1 MIRKRNIL
9 FNLGV
14 KLLILTIIIVLIQG
28 LNLYTYAEENNY
40 IKEVSLNTI
49 EDTYKKIENQN
60 EKNKNVSLK
69 EIEEIVSDKY
79 IKNSNHIKKDSKDI
93 EELFKQ
99 LDEYSKYYN
108 KNEFKDFLDN
118 LGSDKAT
125 VGISLDKDN
134 EDIVITNISNYSS
147 AYNAGIKSKDKIMS
161 IDGISV
167 KGKSIEE
174 VTNMLIGKRG
184 SKVLLSIK
192 SASNNSIID
201 KRLIRST
208 ELYNPVSSKV
218 VEGIGYIRISKF
230 TKYSFYS
237 VKDHVDSM
245 KKEKVDKVILDLRAN
260 PGGYLDQAIRISE
273 LFVPRGP
280 IVKVNYNNKKGG
292 VVYSSFNDKLQFK
305 DVCVLVDEETAS
317 AAEIVA
323 AAIQDRNVGIIIG
336 KKTYG
341 KGSIQEIIKL
351 ESGEGMKITVAEYFS
366 PKMRKIDKVGIEPDI
381 VEENIDKDNQLL
393 RAIEILNN

>member
-1 MIRKRNIL
+1 M
-9 FNLGV
+9 

-28 LNLYTYAEENNY
+28 LNLYTYAEENHSK
-40 IKEVSLNTI
+40 KEVSLNLRK
-49 EDTYKKIENQN
+49 DSSNNIENQN
-60 EKNKNVSLK
+60 ENNKNVSLK

-79 IKNSNHIKKDSKDI
+79 IKNSNHIKKDTKDI

-108 KNEFKDFLDN
+108 KNEFEDFLHN

-125 VGISLDKDN
+125 VGISLVKDE
-134 EDIVITNISNYSS
+134 EDIVVTHVNNYSS
-147 AYNAGIKSKDKIMS
+147 AYNAGIKSKDKIIS
-161 IDGISV
+161 IDGVSV
-167 KGKSIEE
+167 EGKSIEE
-174 VTNMLIGKRG
+174 LTNMLIGKRG
-184 SKVLLSIK
+184 STVVLSIK

-201 KRLIRST
+201 RRLIRST

-237 VKDHVDSM
+237 VKDHVDAM
-245 KKEKVDKVILDLRAN
+245 KKEKVDKVILDLRKN

-280 IVKVNYNNKKGG
+280 IVKVNYNNEKGR

-323 AAIQDRNVGIIIG
+323 AAIKDRNVGTIIG

-366 PKMRKIDKVGIEPDI
+366 PKMRKIDKVGIDPDI
-381 VEENIDKDNQLL
+381 IVENIKKDNQLL